1 MGRVDEHVTCD
12 DDEGC
17 GLGVHDVLCLQRD
30 EDAETSLEGDE
41 RGQEARDV
49 DKGGQRVNHVVDVD
63 LHDHQ
68 FVRSARDLRI

>member
-1 MGRVDEHVTCD
+1 MGRVDEYVTCD

-17 GLGVHDVLCLQRD
+17 GLGVHDVLRLQRD

-49 DKGGQRVNHVVDVD
+49 GEGDQRVDHVVGAE

-68 FVRSARDLRI
+68 FVRRARDL